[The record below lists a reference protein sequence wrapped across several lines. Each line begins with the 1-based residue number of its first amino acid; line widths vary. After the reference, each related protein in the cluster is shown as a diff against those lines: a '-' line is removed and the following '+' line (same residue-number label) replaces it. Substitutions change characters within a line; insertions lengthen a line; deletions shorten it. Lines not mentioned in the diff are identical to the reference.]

1 MAGER
6 VGVSGSDGRRAGLGQ
21 GNWPRCKC
29 SSPLFLFLFLFFI
42 SYFHIQ
48 ISNQV
53 QIRFEFRIHSQKIS
67 SMLMQT
73 FIIFI
78 TIYLL
83 FIYANTPN
91 MQHTLKRKV
100 VFKSVVI

>member
-1 MAGER
+1 
-6 VGVSGSDGRRAGLGQ
+6 
-21 GNWPRCKC
+21 
-29 SSPLFLFLFLFFI
+29 
-42 SYFHIQ
+42 
-48 ISNQV
+48 
-53 QIRFEFRIHSQKIS
+53 
-67 SMLMQT
+67 MQT